1 MEGKLRIKSGI
12 GKTQVVGQSI
22 TQINKFSRGKSAI
35 GLGKF
40 SKNYEK
46 SRSPSKGLK
55 KLNVNVNVNLNN
67 GNK

>member
-12 GKTQVVGQSI
+12 GRTQVGGETMTPNTKI
-22 TQINKFSRGKSAI
+22 TRGKSAI